1 MRKHVARN
9 VLLPLVTMLGM
20 NIGVALGGVIFIE
33 AVFGLPGLGGM
44 FRTSI
49 LQRDLPVTAGIVMF
63 MTIAIILLNLVVD
76 LAYAV
81 LDPRIQATKSIPVD
95 DSAPAPRRPRR
106 ARPSYNFPLKR
117 LQPQQRHL
125 PDRLDDDRLAHL
137 RPALARGRRT

>member
-1 MRKHVARN
+1 RASVLEAMNEDYVRTARAKGASDVRIVRKHVARN

-63 MTIAIILLNLVVD
+63 MTIAIILLNLAVD
-76 LAYAV
+76 LAYAM
-81 LDPRIQATKSIPVD
+81 LDPRIQATKNIPVD
-95 DSAPAPRRPRR
+95 DSASAAEAAAPR
-106 ARPSYNFPLKR
+106 SVE
-117 LQPQQRHL
+117 LQL
-125 PDRLDDDRLAHL
+125 PA
-137 RPALARGRRT
+137 

>member
-1 MRKHVARN
+1 MRIVRKHVARN

-76 LAYAV
+76 LAYAM
-81 LDPRIQATKSIPVD
+81 LDPRIQASEEH
-95 DSAPAPRRPRR
+95 S
-106 ARPSYNFPLKR
+106 
-117 LQPQQRHL
+117 
-125 PDRLDDDRLAHL
+125 
-137 RPALARGRRT
+137 GRRLGTGARSGRAAASELQLPA